1 MTNNGFFFSLENK
14 KSRGKQLVILGHLL
28 ENAIGVGDGPGFSV
42 FLFFCVDFSLC
53 WSSLFCCCYKMAT
66 ITLKIM
72 SVFKA
77 GEKEHDSTSHISL
90 LNQGGQSTNH
100 PYPPRL
106 PHDFLD
112 QSWFSPRTEHISLW
126 LQSGSHWR
134 RKRGDRL
141 GGGNQCLS
149 RWDLTAPLP
158 TSQQSSMNS
167 ADWTQE
173 PSLLGEPPTVGF
185 QAGGWFS

>member
-100 PYPPRL
+100 PYPPT
-106 PHDFLD
+106 PGFLVFP
-112 QSWFSPRTEHISLW
+112 QQENCFELFSNYWKQTFIS
-126 LQSGSHWR
+126 
-134 RKRGDRL
+134 
-141 GGGNQCLS
+141 
-149 RWDLTAPLP
+149 
-158 TSQQSSMNS
+158 S
-167 ADWTQE
+167 A
-173 PSLLGEPPTVGF
+173 
-185 QAGGWFS
+185 